1 MKKPFLNFEERKLI
15 KIDCLS
21 SDVLRMRILIFKI
34 LRDSKNLITRKLKN
48 FRAGKNTF

>member
-21 SDVLRMRILIFKI
+21 SDVLIMRILIFKI
-34 LRDSKNLITRKLKN
+34 LRDSRKLIIN
-48 FRAGKNTF
+48 RLNRFRDKKDTF